1 MNRDFTYIDDVVE
14 SIFRC
19 CSKPANFEKEKIDT
33 KNMSNTSAPHK
44 IFNVGN
50 SKPVNLNEFVMKIE
64 KYLGLK
70 ANKNLCEMQKGD
82 VHTTYADTKLLEE
95 WTGYLPNM
103 SLDNGIQRFIS
114 WYINY
119 YE

>member
-1 MNRDFTYIDDVVE
+1 MKLVQ
-14 SIFRC
+14 
-19 CSKPANFEKEKIDT
+19 KPAFANKKFNFENPEA
-33 KNMSNTSAPHK
+33 SSSWAPHR

-50 SKPVNLNEFVMKIE
+50 SKPVNLNEFVMKME
-64 KYLGLK
+64 RYLGLK